1 MKRIFIGLL
10 AWLILADWVVA
21 EALPFKVESLVSDLR
36 YPWGMAF
43 ITPAELLITEKGGAV
58 KYIQLNNQVSKTIA
72 TLPVAQVGQGG
83 LLDIALHPDFK
94 QNRWVYLT
102 YSKAV
107 EGGYTTTLARGIF
120 KKTQLKQIRELLVT
134 SAISRAG
141 RHFGSRIV
149 FDQQGYLYMT
159 IGDRGD
165 RHNSQRLNTH
175 AGKVLRLTAEGKP
188 AKNNPFVKKPNAL
201 PEIYSYGHRNPQG
214 MVFDLQTQQLWLHEH
229 GPQGGDEI
237 NLVEAGVNYGWPVI
251 TYGREYSGD
260 VITDKTHDP
269 KMAQPHWYWVPSIAP
284 SGMTL
289 YRGKP
294 FKSWQGDFLVGA
306 LKDRLL
312 ARVSLTD
319 VQKGT
324 EQRYDFHK
332 RIRAVTEGPDGLV
345 YLLTD
350 QSPGELLRLRPK

>member
-1 MKRIFIGLL
+1 MKRIFQGVLL
-10 AWLILADWVVA
+10 WLLTIELVLAA
-21 EALPFKVESLVSDLR
+21 NLPFKVETLINDLR

-43 ITPAELLITEKGGAV
+43 ITTTELLVTEKGGAV
-58 KYIQLNNQVSKTIA
+58 KYIQLNKQSSKTIA

-83 LLDIALHPDFK
+83 LLDIVLHPKFK

-107 EGGYTTTLARGIF
+107 TGGYTTVLARGTF
-120 KKTQLKQIRELLVT
+120 NEGRLEQIKELLLT
-134 SAISRAG
+134 SAASRTS

-165 RHNSQRLNTH
+165 RRNSQRLDTH

-188 AKNNPFVKKPNAL
+188 ATDNPFIKTVNAL

-214 MVFDLQTQQLWLHEH
+214 MVFDNTAQQLWLHEH
-229 GPQGGDEI
+229 GPKGGDEI
-237 NLVEAGVNYGWPVI
+237 NLVKAGVNYGWPVI

-260 VITDKTHDP
+260 VITEKTHDP
-269 KMAQPHWYWVPSIAP
+269 NMEQPHWYWVPSIAP
-284 SGMTL
+284 SGMAL
-289 YRGKP
+289 YRGNQ
-294 FKSWQGDFLVGA
+294 FKNWQGDFLVGA

-312 ARVSLTD
+312 ARVTLTG
-319 VQKGT
+319 VQKGK
-324 EQRYDFHK
+324 EQRYDFYK
-332 RIRAVTEGPDGLV
+332 RIRAVTEGPDGFV

-350 QSPGELLRLRPK
+350 QSPGELLRLLPE